1 MTCRTPK
8 LLDLDQQR
16 VAVAVEEY
24 AVQDLDVAAFFALS
38 PELFAAAAVVT
49 HATGFERFFPGL
61 AVHPGHHQDV
71 PGRGILSDGGYE
83 FVPVK
88 IGAVDLGHGFGEDRR
103 VLNSAK
109 HEATRA
115 G

>member
-1 MTCRTPK
+1 
-8 LLDLDQQR
+8 
-16 VAVAVEEY
+16 
-24 AVQDLDVAAFFALS
+24 
-38 PELFAAAAVVT
+38 
-49 HATGFERFFPGL
+49 
-61 AVHPGHHQDV
+61 
-71 PGRGILSDGGYE
+71 
-83 FVPVK
+83 VPVK